1 MKTAHYYQFTFC
13 ICAFHLRSW
22 PSDPEPVMSKNSP
35 GVSWVMVTSA
45 KTLPVGVNMWLILVM
60 PTWKQTGH
68 RRSWEKNKQ
77 SHFKALDCF
86 YEKEDEMKGVCWEC
100 DHLNFN
106 GWTNTV
112 FQWQTLN
119 CTWCRTFGMVLANR
133 RSSSLCESF
142 PFTTN
147 FPKGVR
153 SITPTFSIT
162 SLHSLPAGPNQLVR
176 RKLGLNTTQR
186 RLCFNVFLIIMSG
199 FTI

>member
-1 MKTAHYYQFTFC
+1 MPFRKTAHYYQSTFC

-68 RRSWEKNKQ
+68 RRSRGEKKKQ
-77 SHFKALDCF
+77 TKPLQSAGLLLRRRRWNDGCVLRWMNQRCISVTDF
-86 YEKEDEMKGVCWEC
+86 
-100 DHLNFN
+100 
-106 GWTNTV
+106 
-112 FQWQTLN
+112 
-119 CTWCRTFGMVLANR
+119 TFGMVLANR

-142 PFTTN
+142 PFTRN

-176 RKLGLNTTQR
+176 RKLGLNATQH
-186 RLCFNVFLIIMSG
+186 RLCFNVCLILMSG
-199 FTI
+199 FTM